1 MICIV
6 AMKSKLHLEIYESEV
21 LRSLATQ
28 SKDETFD
35 FVSKM
40 LNHYEYPT
48 ETANELIE
56 YIEDY
61 IVNFQRNEYEN
72 ELLTCVDDR
81 GHLTGKYK
89 DKRKKQRLNKKPQKV
104 PEEKEYISQYDHL
117 I

>member
-1 MICIV
+1 
-6 AMKSKLHLEIYESEV
+6 
-21 LRSLATQ
+21 
-28 SKDETFD
+28 
-35 FVSKM
+35 M

-89 DKRKKQRLNKKPQKV
+89 DKRKNRDLIKNLKRFQKKRI
-104 PEEKEYISQYDHL
+104 YFSI
-117 I
+117 